1 LELIE
6 KLIEGDTYR
15 FGEPWRTS
23 SKALSFVIPIIQEA
37 SLSSRDYYVI
47 EEVKNKVTI
56 EDTGHI
62 GEVRVKGDID
72 KPVFFRGGGVL
83 EGVGTQS
90 RAVKFDVVVVPQKEE
105 TIKVLCVH
113 ASHPISTGRKFRVK
127 GVAPRPIFMAL
138 TSGDQYATWSAVSN
152 YSRSALWQASATSPR
167 TSTTP
172 FYSDNLVTVMETVER
187 FREDVKKKLEKIPA
201 TLQNQVG
208 VVVIDAKGVVGL
220 ELFDHPDSWKAF
232 SDSIIRHY
240 EDVLTEEA
248 EADIFKLDEEKI
260 IPTIKSFLEKAKN
273 CKEEQVWKGEAGT
286 TYALKGNGIVGQYTT
301 INEKAIHLILT
312 REEKTESPSETPTY
326 RILYTDRYT
335 SEGTTA
341 DTTSN
346 LPQITWEYT
355 LQPPQRYFER
365 RGAYTFLNEISERPK
380 TWRELE
386 PKFRS
391 PVTLSRRM
399 KEAVQLGL
407 AEKTIRPTNGRTIY
421 RITDKGKLWLTK
433 TKKQSAVKYY

>member
-1 LELIE
+1 LEIIE
-6 KLIEGDTYR
+6 KLIKGDGYR

-23 SKALSFVIPIIQEA
+23 SKALSFVVPIIQEA
-37 SLSSRDYYVI
+37 PPSSRNYYVI
-47 EEVKNKVTI
+47 EEVKDRVTI

-62 GEVRVKGDID
+62 GELRVKGDID

-90 RAVKFDVVVVPQKEE
+90 RAVKFDVVVIPQREE

-113 ASHPISTGRKFRVK
+113 ASHPISTGRKFRVR
-127 GVAPRPIFMAL
+127 GVAPRPVFMAL
-138 TSGDQYATWSAVSN
+138 ARGDQYATWSAVSN
-152 YSRSALWQASATSPR
+152 YSRALWQASATSPR
-167 TSTTP
+167 TTTTP
-172 FYSDNLVTVMETVER
+172 FYSDNLVTVMETVEK

-232 SDSIIRHY
+232 SDSIMRHY

-260 IPTIKSFLEKAKN
+260 VPTIKNFLEKAKN
-273 CKEEQVWKGEAGT
+273 CKEEQVWKGEVGV
-286 TYALKGNGIVGQYTT
+286 TYALKGDEIVGQYT
-301 INEKAIHLILT
+301 AIKGKTVHLILA
-312 REEKTESPSETPTY
+312 REEKTETLSEMPTY
-326 RILYTDRYT
+326 RILYTDRYV
-335 SEGTTA
+335 SEGTH
-341 DTTSN
+341 TTSATSD
-346 LPQITWEYT
+346 LPQITWEYA
-355 LQPPQRYFER
+355 LQSPQRYFER
-365 RGAYTFLNEISERPK
+365 RGAYTFLDEISEKPK

-399 KEAVQLGL
+399 KEAVRLGL
-407 AEKTIRPTNGRTIY
+407 AEKAIRPTNGRTVY
-421 RITDKGKLWLTK
+421 RITDKGKLWLSK
-433 TKKQSAVKYY
+433 AKEEAVKYY